1 MKIKERTFFGCWKKI
16 PNMNVLQQEEKSVMR
31 EKISAFTN
39 SHTSYYMLK
48 NCNAVSNRVESFWKL
63 LRSIVGP
70 HRSTVSDL
78 VLLIK
83 MM

>member
-1 MKIKERTFFGCWKKI
+1 MFWLLTGNSRQLKKYNERKGFC
-16 PNMNVLQQEEKSVMR
+16 LL
-31 EKISAFTN
+31 N

-48 NCNAVSNRVESFWKL
+48 MCNAVSNRVESFWKD

-70 HRSTVSDL
+70 LCSTFSDL

>member
-1 MKIKERTFFGCWKKI
+1 MKEK
-16 PNMNVLQQEEKSVMR
+16 NVLAASRKFKTIKKEKNDFCLS
-31 EKISAFTN
+31 N

-48 NCNAVSNRVESFWKL
+48 MCNAVSNRAESFWKL

-70 HRSTVSDL
+70 LCSTVSDL